1 MDHKRRALITEPG
14 THLLLPTSIFD
25 VQQNF
30 TAFIE
35 WSGLTPEQLVISP
48 LSALPLPAYS
58 AIPEGRRRWPGVRPE
73 AMWHPLMW
81 LPARLTIP
89 RIIQTEG
96 TNTTW
101 LETPDEWTVRTLLE
115 MTDTVPV
122 QIDNAWWVLLY
133 DFAGSNFVRPAGPGD
148 KHLVPMYDPATGT
161 WLDILSLVG
170 IDVDD
175 AIGLARVEAWLDGED
190 DPALDSIELERLLRV
205 PGRDADWALH
215 RTHRRLQ
222 DTDEGGTTASYVE
235 DLRQA
240 STAVVCTELAEL
252 AGDLATKTPEAV
264 PVEDIATRV
273 ITLAAMAREMTS
285 LPAEEQE
292 DFAAAMDELT
302 VAVADTTSPVEVR
315 RVAAQL
321 ATVLGAVR
329 SATVAGI
336 DRLDLRFQ
344 VESTEVIEQITRIQ
358 PGAFAGV

>member
-81 LPARLTIP
+81 LPARLTSP

-101 LETPDEWTVRTLLE
+101 RETPDEWTVRTLLE

-133 DFAGSNFVRPAGPGD
+133 DFAGRRFVRPADAGD
-148 KHLVPMYDPATGT
+148 NHLVPMYDPATGT
-161 WLDILSLVG
+161 WLDVLSTVG

-175 AIGLARVEAWLDGED
+175 AIGLARVEAWLEGEP
-190 DPALDSIELERLLRV
+190 DPALDSIDLEHFLRV
-205 PGRDADWALH
+205 PGRDTDWALH
-215 RTHRRLQ
+215 RTHRFLE
-222 DTDEGGTTASYVE
+222 DTDEGGTTATYVE
-235 DLRQA
+235 DLRLA
-240 STAVVCTELAEL
+240 STAMVCTELAEL
-252 AGDLATKTPEAV
+252 AGDLATKSPETT
-264 PVEDIATRV
+264 PVEDIATNV
-273 ITLAAMAREMTS
+273 ITLAAMAQRMTS
-285 LPAEEQE
+285 LPDDQAEMLSE
-292 DFAAAMDELT
+292 DMDELT
-302 VAVADTTSPVEVR
+302 VEASQATGPVEIR
-315 RVAAQL
+315 RLAAKL
-321 ATVLGAVR
+321 ATILGAVR
-329 SATVAGI
+329 TVTVSGV

-344 VESTEVIEQITRIQ
+344 VETAEVINQIDHIR
-358 PGAFAGV
+358 PGSFAGV